1 MAELNGLL
9 ERTFEKIVFQGALGT
24 ELFLQDD
31 FSRSLLILL
40 EQKIKA
46 QEIQQIDEFEAFL
59 ENMEGWYVSFLR
71 DLNRDKKLCIYK
83 AFTKLKKLSAQT
95 IFECLARMSE
105 DERKHFI
112 LKNQAFIE
120 AKRIDAGIS

>member
-83 AFTKLKKLSAQT
+83 AFTKLKKLSA
-95 IFECLARMSE
+95 
-105 DERKHFI
+105 
-112 LKNQAFIE
+112 
-120 AKRIDAGIS
+120 